1 MTPQFPYAA
10 LKPAKLAD
18 P

>member
-1 MTPQFPYAA
+1 MTPQSPYAA